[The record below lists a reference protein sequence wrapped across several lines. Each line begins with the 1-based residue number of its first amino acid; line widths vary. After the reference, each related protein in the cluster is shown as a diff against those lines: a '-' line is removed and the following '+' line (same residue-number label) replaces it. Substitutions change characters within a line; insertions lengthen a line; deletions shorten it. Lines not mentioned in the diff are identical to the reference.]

1 MSVYV
6 VEKLDAM
13 LHYADLDGA
22 GSPIV
27 FLHGLGCASTYDYA
41 EVAAHGALAGH
52 RRILVDLLG
61 AGYSETVA
69 GFDYTPANHAAY
81 LKGFLDRLHLPP
93 YYLFGH
99 SMGGAIA
106 VLLAQQLVQNLRA
119 VILTEPHIDPA
130 AKGSASRFIASFSEE
145 DFARRGFAALKSAA
159 KRAEGAGWYGSL
171 QSWGARTL
179 HSAAAAI
186 AEGGNPSWRE
196 AMYRLICP
204 VHVIVGSQSKEDFK
218 IDEMRKNGITVHIA
232 QGVGHGMA
240 WENAAITA
248 EAIAKAIATVENS
261 HNE

>member
-1 MSVYV
+1 
-6 VEKLDAM
+6 
-13 LHYADLDGA
+13 
-22 GSPIV
+22 
-27 FLHGLGCASTYDYA
+27 
-41 EVAAHGALAGH
+41 
-52 RRILVDLLG
+52 
-61 AGYSETVA
+61 
-69 GFDYTPANHAAY
+69 
-81 LKGFLDRLHLPP
+81 
-93 YYLFGH
+93 
-99 SMGGAIA
+99 MGGAIA